1 VKAARARALWNA
13 GFKSIRAIAS
23 AKHEDI
29 MRSVKLGPFAER
41 SAKLIIAN
49 AKKLL
54 ERKAEELRKTAAE
67 LLAQ

>member
-1 VKAARARALWNA
+1 
-13 GFKSIRAIAS
+13 
-23 AKHEDI
+23 

-54 ERKAEELRKTAAE
+54 EKKAEELRKTAAE
-67 LLAQ
+67 MLGL